1 MKIAVIIAKTNV
13 ANTFSIHDLL
23 EKFPIIKSREVLA
36 IKGPLKFPLNDR
48 RAGIINI
55 KARKLSNGRIKRER
69 IMPARIS
76 PIIDIV
82 SDGKVSLTILPFVSW
97 VSICHPHQN
106 LLLEKFDLQPYLLY
120 KPKIFFN

>member
-13 ANTFSIHDLL
+13 ANTFSIHDRLV
-23 EKFPIIKSREVLA
+23 KTPIIKSREVLA
-36 IKGPLKFPLNDR
+36 IKGPLKFPLNER

-55 KARKLSNGRIKRER
+55 NARKLSNGKIKKER
-69 IMPARIS
+69 IIPARMS
-76 PIIDIV
+76 PIIDIA
-82 SDGKVSLTILPFVSW
+82 SDGKVSLTILPLVSR

-106 LLLEKFDLQPYLLY
+106 LLLEKFDLQPYFLY

>member
-1 MKIAVIIAKTNV
+1 MKIAVIIAKINV

-23 EKFPIIKSREVLA
+23 VKSPIIKSREVLA
-36 IKGPLKFPLNDR
+36 IKGPLKFPLNER

-55 KARKLSNGRIKRER
+55 NARKLSNGKIKTER
-69 IMPARIS
+69 IIPARIS

-82 SDGKVSLTILPFVSW
+82 SDGKVSLTILPLVSR

-106 LLLEKFDLQPYLLY
+106 LLLKKFDLQPFFFN
-120 KPKIFFN
+120 KPKTFFN